1 MLPTKLWKSN
11 YVKASR
17 RPLCTHLCDHY
28 ALLITLPSRRQ
39 EVVDEEGEASRGD
52 GKGDGQCPHHKLR
65 LKLRAAAKSPRSMF
79 SRGVKIK
86 LHMWRSLLYTCLSR
100 KQISPR
106 NGLELSVH
114 NLRSN
119 IKLDM
124 HGLCRR
130 QKTV

>member
-1 MLPTKLWKSN
+1 M
-11 YVKASR
+11 
-17 RPLCTHLCDHY
+17 
-28 ALLITLPSRRQ
+28 
-39 EVVDEEGEASRGD
+39 VDEEGEASRGD

-106 NGLELSVH
+106 NGLELFVH
-114 NLRSN
+114 NLSSN
-119 IKLDM
+119 IKLHM